1 MEIGRV
7 LRASTQGFT
16 CGTRSSEVNYPQFG
30 AFVLT
35 RAIESEADTFLV
47 GVITAIRID
56 DDPLVRQLIMA
67 SGENP
72 MVVRDQRENRM
83 VPVEIDVLNV
93 GFVQNGVPFHTL
105 PPRPPMS
112 LDEVQLCDDEQI
124 AFFTSMTYNPTLPF
138 IRLILAAGGVANAT
152 ELVAAAVRLA
162 TAAHPPDQRY
172 DFAVGAGRQIA
183 TLLAN
188 DPLTLHHVLTLIQP
202 EQPPG

>member
-1 MEIGRV
+1 MQIGRV

-30 AFVLT
+30 AFVMT
-35 RAIESEADTFLV
+35 RAIESADDTFLV

-67 SGENP
+67 GGQNP

-93 GFVQNGVPFHTL
+93 GYVQNGVPFHTL

-112 LDEVQLCDDEQI
+112 LDVVQLCDNDQI
-124 AFFTSMTYNPTLPF
+124 MFFTDLSHNPTLPF
-138 IRLILAAGGVANAT
+138 IRLILGAAGSGNAT
-152 ELVAAAVRLA
+152 ELVAASVRLA
-162 TAAHPPDQRY
+162 MRAHPTNQRH
-172 DFAVGAGRQIA
+172 DFAVAAGRQIA
-183 TLLAN
+183 NLIAN
-188 DPLTLHHVLTLIQP
+188 DPLTLHHVLTLIEP
-202 EQPPG
+202 S

>member
-16 CGTRSSEVNYPQFG
+16 CGTRSAEVSYPSFG

-35 RAIESEADTFLV
+35 RAIDADVDTFLV

-67 SGENP
+67 SSTNP

-93 GFVQNGVPFHTL
+93 GYVQGGFPYHTL

-112 LDEVQLCDDEQI
+112 LDEVALCDEDQI
-124 AFFTSMTYNPTLPF
+124 SFFTSLEHNPTLPF
-138 IRLILAAGGVANAT
+138 IRIMMTSGGSSST
-152 ELVAAAVRLA
+152 ELVAAAIRQA
-162 TAAHPPDQRY
+162 TNAQPAERRY
-172 DFAVGAGRQIA
+172 DFIVTAGRQIA
-183 TLLAN
+183 HLLGN
-188 DPLTLHHVLTLIQP
+188 DPLTLNHVLSLIRP
-202 EQPPG
+202 M

>member
-35 RAIESEADTFLV
+35 RAIESALDTFLV

-93 GFVQNGVPFHTL
+93 GFVQNSIPFHTL

-112 LDEVQLCDDEQI
+112 LDEVQLCDDDQI
-124 AFFTSMTYNPTLPF
+124 AFFTGLEHNPTLPF
-138 IRLILAAGGVANAT
+138 IRLILTAGGVTTAT
-152 ELVAAAVRLA
+152 ELVAASVRLA
-162 TAAHPPDQRY
+162 MQAQPDAQRY
-172 DFAVGAGRQIA
+172 DFAVMAGRQIA
-183 TLLAN
+183 NLLAS

-202 EQPPG
+202 T